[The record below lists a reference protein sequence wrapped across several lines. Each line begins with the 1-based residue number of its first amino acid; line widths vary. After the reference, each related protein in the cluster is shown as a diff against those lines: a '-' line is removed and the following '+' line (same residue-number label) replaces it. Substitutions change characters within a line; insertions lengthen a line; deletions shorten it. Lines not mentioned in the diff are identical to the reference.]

1 MATVVLWRQ
10 GPRFKGQDKTGVGM
24 VMGEVDTG
32 KAMVEMVDVAL
43 ESEGVV
49 KWLDRTWEH
58 GKWR

>member
-1 MATVVLWRQ
+1 
-10 GPRFKGQDKTGVGM
+10 
-24 VMGEVDTG
+24 MGEVDTG